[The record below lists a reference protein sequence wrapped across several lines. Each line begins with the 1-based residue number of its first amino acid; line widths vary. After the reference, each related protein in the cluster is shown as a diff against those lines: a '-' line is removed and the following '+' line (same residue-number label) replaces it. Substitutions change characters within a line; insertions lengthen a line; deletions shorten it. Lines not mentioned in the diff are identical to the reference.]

1 MLASA
6 LWGRGAV
13 PVPVLVRARVLVLDL
28 ALFVAEQALRLGASL
43 ARQRK

>member
-1 MLASA
+1 
-6 LWGRGAV
+6 
-13 PVPVLVRARVLVLDL
+13 VLVLVLALVLDL